1 MIGRRQLLALV
12 GAIAFVW
19 PLAVRAQQPMTPV
32 IGFLDLRSERS
43 VQPVIAAFRSGL
55 AELGY
60 NEGENIRV
68 LYRFANERAERL
80 SSLTIELVTLGATII
95 VTSSTTA
102 IQAVHAAAPNV
113 PIVSRVAP
121 IQL

>member
-1 MIGRRQLLALV
+1 
-12 GAIAFVW
+12 
-19 PLAVRAQQPMTPV
+19 MTPV